1 MDKILS
7 QEELKRNKRRGLLK
21 AGAWVLGAA
30 VVVGAGIFA
39 LGGKSVREGDLN
51 LQAATSG
58 PLETAVAASGR
69 LEPAFQEIINSP
81 VASRILEV
89 YARPGDSVRAGMPLM
104 KLDLGEADAQYQNLR
119 DAYQIKQSQLRQLKL
134 SNRSALADLEM
145 QTRIKE
151 MEVNRLGIEVENE
164 KRLDSIGSGTG
175 DRVRQAETAYAT
187 GKLELEGLR
196 RRIVNERERLADLEG
211 ATALELGNSARDM
224 ALMEETLSRGQIP
237 APHDGV
243 LTFLKNSIGS
253 TVATGEKIAVVGDL
267 SSFRVDAEV
276 PEGSSYKVKPGATAT
291 VRLGSIELDGSV
303 ANVEPQST
311 SGAVPFTITLSDA
324 SNPRL
329 RPGVRVQVYVNYGY
343 KDEAVLI
350 PTGSYFKGP
359 GEYTLFV
366 ESEPGR
372 LERRKVSL
380 GDSNRKYVEVVSGI
394 APGERVALADLGAL
408 EKYKKLKVK
417 K

>member
-104 KLDLGEADAQYQNLR
+104 RLDLGEADAQYQNLR

-237 APHDGV
+237 APD
-243 LTFLKNSIGS
+243 
-253 TVATGEKIAVVGDL
+253 
-267 SSFRVDAEV
+267 
-276 PEGSSYKVKPGATAT
+276 
-291 VRLGSIELDGSV
+291 
-303 ANVEPQST
+303 
-311 SGAVPFTITLSDA
+311 
-324 SNPRL
+324 
-329 RPGVRVQVYVNYGY
+329 
-343 KDEAVLI
+343 
-350 PTGSYFKGP
+350 
-359 GEYTLFV
+359 
-366 ESEPGR
+366 
-372 LERRKVSL
+372 RRAHV
-380 GDSNRKYVEVVSGI
+380 
-394 APGERVALADLGAL
+394 
-408 EKYKKLKVK
+408 
-417 K
+417 